1 MGAENRL
8 KAAYLL
14 PNLVFHDS
22 KVQTVKAKEMTKGT
36 IHIVICACIICV
48 FLAADLLSSLF
59 EPSAKVARCLL
70 DTSCHAT
77 IAALIWLATLN
88 LGKRSGIRFEDIN
101 KSSLLSISNLM
112 HICGP
117 YKEVAFS
124 LACGSLVDLDH
135 FIAAGSVSLADATN
149 LQTRPLG
156 HTVVAGVLTSLAVF
170 MICLVYHTI
179 SQGGSVRITDTPAWY
194 RSKRYALLVFS
205 AYFAHLLRDSVR
217 RGLWL
222 GNIPGY
228 FTTSGSAYVI
238 SSPPLSLWVVLT
250 IFFIMPSFHQLILYR
265 WKSQVKLA
273 EYGDVNDNERGNGE
287 CKLTV

>member
-1 MGAENRL
+1 
-8 KAAYLL
+8 
-14 PNLVFHDS
+14 
-22 KVQTVKAKEMTKGT
+22 MTKGT
-36 IHIVICACIICV
+36 IHIVICVGIICT
-48 FLAADLLSSLF
+48 FIAADLLSGLF

-77 IAALIWLATLN
+77 IAALVWLATLN
-88 LGKRSGIRFEDIN
+88 LGKSNGIRFEDIN
-101 KSSLLSISNLM
+101 MSSLISISSIV

-124 LACGSLVDLDH
+124 LVCGSLVDLDH
-135 FIAAGSVSLADATN
+135 FMAAGSVSLADATN

-156 HTVVAGVLTSLAVF
+156 HTVVAGVLSSIAVF
-170 MICLVYHTI
+170 VMCLVYHVI
-179 SQGGSVRITDTPAWY
+179 RQGGYVLIRDTPSWY

-205 AYFAHLLRDSVR
+205 AYLAHLLRDSVR

-222 GNIPGY
+222 CNIPGY
-228 FTTSGSAYVI
+228 FTSNGSTQVI

-250 IFFIMPSFHQLILYR
+250 IYCIMPNIHQFILYR

-273 EYGDVNDNERGNGE
+273 EYDDVNDIERGKGE
-287 CKLTV
+287 YKLTV

>member
-1 MGAENRL
+1 MF
-8 KAAYLL
+8 KLL
-14 PNLVFHDS
+14 NS
-22 KVQTVKAKEMTKGT
+22 STTAQEMTKGT
-36 IHIVICACIICV
+36 IHVVVCVCIICV
-48 FLAADLLSSLF
+48 FFAADLLSGLF
-59 EPSAKVARCLL
+59 EPSAKLARCLL

-101 KSSLLSISNLM
+101 MSSLLSISNLM
-112 HICGP
+112 CISGP
-117 YKEVAFS
+117 YKDIAFS

-135 FIAAGSVSLADATN
+135 FIAAGSVSFADATN

-156 HTVVAGVLTSLAVF
+156 HTVVAGVLTSLTVF
-170 MICLVYHTI
+170 VICLVYHVI
-179 SQGGSVRITDTPAWY
+179 RQGGFVRITDTPAWY

-205 AYFAHLLRDSVR
+205 AYLAHLLRDSVR

-250 IFFIMPSFHQLILYR
+250 IYCIMPSIHQFILNR

-273 EYGDVNDNERGNGE
+273 EYDDVNDIERGKGE
-287 CKLTV
+287 YKLTV